1 VTLLFPPLIDSHAHL
16 DHADFDA
23 DRAEV
28 FERARAVG
36 VTSWVVPALTPASTR
51 SLLESQWAGPDV
63 HPAAGIHP
71 HEVAGLD
78 ASALAEVD
86 EILRTEPR
94 VRAVGETG
102 IDHYYGD
109 ETAIVKQRR
118 FFEAHLEMGERHGL
132 PVIVHVR
139 DGNPAAAGA
148 AMAPPVPPSTGAG
161 APRSAFR
168 EVLERIRGSRATGV
182 LHSFTGS
189 RAEAEA
195 AIELGWFIGLG
206 GILTFR
212 SSESL
217 RETARALPS
226 DRILLET
233 DAPYLAPV
241 PRRGKRNE
249 PAFLVHTLEALAAL
263 RNVSKLDMA
272 LLITSN
278 ARRLFR
284 LT

>member
-1 VTLLFPPLIDSHAHL
+1 MSGLASHLPPVLDSHTHL
-16 DHADFDA
+16 DHRNFDA

-28 FERARAVG
+28 FERSRAAG
-36 VTSWVVPALTPASTR
+36 VSGWIIPALTPASAR
-51 SLLESQWAGPDV
+51 AVLNADWAGPGV

-71 HEVAGLD
+71 HEVAELD
-78 ASALAEVD
+78 PSALAEVD
-86 EILRTEPR
+86 ELLKSEPR
-94 VRAVGETG
+94 IRAVGETG
-102 IDHYYGD
+102 IDHYYGEESD
-109 ETAIVKQRR
+109 VVKQRT
-118 FFEAHLEMGERHGL
+118 FFEAHLEMGERHGR

-139 DGNPAAAGA
+139 DAAKKDG
-148 AMAPPVPPSTGAG
+148 SD
-161 APRSAFR
+161 RSAFR
-168 EVLERIRGSRATGV
+168 EVLERIRSSRATGV

-195 AIELGWFIGLG
+195 ALELGWYIGLG

-212 SSESL
+212 SSNAL
-217 RETARALPS
+217 QETARSLPP

-241 PRRGKRNE
+241 PLRGKRNE
-249 PAFLVHTLEALAAL
+249 PAFLIHTLESLALL
-263 RNVSKLDMA
+263 RNVSPADLA

-278 ARRLFR
+278 AQRLFR